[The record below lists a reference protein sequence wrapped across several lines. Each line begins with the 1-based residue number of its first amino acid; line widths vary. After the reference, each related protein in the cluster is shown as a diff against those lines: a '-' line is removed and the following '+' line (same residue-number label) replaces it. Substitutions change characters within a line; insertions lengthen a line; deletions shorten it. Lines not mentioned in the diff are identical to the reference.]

1 MKPIVL
7 LVDDEPSIQFGFSK
21 YLEKSG
27 YEVKPA
33 SSIAEAKDALL
44 RGRYDVVILDLSLP
58 DGSGLELIGEIRT
71 SLPNAALVVITG
83 GGDIPI
89 AVQAMQQGA
98 DNFLTKPV
106 DMNELDVY
114 LKKSVE
120 LKKLRHGEFTRKVL
134 DKKVEPFFGK
144 SPAIRK
150 VLEFASA
157 AAGKD
162 TATIIHGETG
172 TGKGVLA
179 KWIHEHSA
187 RSGEAF
193 VEVNCS
199 ALKGDLLNSELF
211 GHAKGAFTSAHQEKP
226 GLLEVADGGTLFLDE
241 IGDMDLGVQS
251 QFLKVI
257 EEKQY
262 RRLGEVKTRH
272 SDFRLICATNRD
284 LLTETKQGRF
294 RLDLYYRINV
304 FPIYLPSLKERV
316 GDLEEMVDYLLKS
329 FNYQPPGILPVAM
342 GALKAYNWPG
352 NIRELKNV
360 VERAIILANGKP
372 LSSDHFAGLSDKSVE
387 ERNNI
392 KGLDAAEG
400 AHIKMMMEKNDNDTK
415 VVSDILGISRPTLYR
430 KLKKYNIPV

>member
-27 YEVKPA
+27 YEIKPA

-144 SPAIRK
+144 GPAIVK
-150 VLEFASA
+150 VLEFALA

-179 KWIHEHSA
+179 KWIHEHST

-211 GHAKGAFTSAHQEKP
+211 GHAKGSFTSANQDKP

-241 IGDMDLGVQS
+241 IGDMDLSVQP

-262 RRLGEVKTRH
+262 RRVGEVKTRF
-272 SDFRLICATNRD
+272 SDFRLICATNRN
-284 LLTETKQGRF
+284 LLNETKQGRF

-304 FPIYLPSLKERV
+304 FPIYLPALRERMA
-316 GDLEEMVDYLLKS
+316 DLNGLVDS
-329 FNYQPPGILPVAM
+329 FLSDLNYRMAGISASAM
-342 GALKAYNWPG
+342 DVLMTYSWPG

-360 VERAIILANGKP
+360 LERATMLANGGILTKE
-372 LSSDHFAGLSDKSVE
+372 HFTGLTDIYQE
-387 ERNNI
+387 ENNGL
-392 KGLDAAEG
+392 KGLDEAEG
-400 AHIKMMMEKNDNDTK
+400 AHIRHMMEEHNNDTK
-415 VVSDILGISRPTLYR
+415 IVSKILRISRPTLYR
-430 KLKKYNIPV
+430 KLKKYNIK